1 MVPPSAIL
9 RSHIELESITI
20 SYLNLRN
27 VARTGFL
34 HFREALSKIILF
46 TDISGAESASVISQ
60 ILTTATARLQSIR
73 LISLKTNIALE
84 AWLNA
89 ALSWLSAAQPHLTC
103 MQNFRGCSA
112 L

>member
-34 HFREALSKIILF
+34 HFRGALSKIILF

-60 ILTTATARLQSIR
+60 ILTTATGSPAPLRPGYCLLGVNPNLNI
-73 LISLKTNIALE
+73 LWLELNCESLERNGNRQTGEWA
-84 AWLNA
+84 
-89 ALSWLSAAQPHLTC
+89 
-103 MQNFRGCSA
+103 F
-112 L
+112 

>member
-34 HFREALSKIILF
+34 HFREALSTIILF

-60 ILTTATARLQSIR
+60 ILTTATGSPALPRLLFIGCEPESKYSLARIEL
-73 LISLKTNIALE
+73 
-84 AWLNA
+84 
-89 ALSWLSAAQPHLTC
+89 
-103 MQNFRGCSA
+103 
-112 L
+112 